1 MTQGKI
7 EDVDSLQKVG
17 NLDDLELPED
27 WSLRR
32 LRHIGDIS
40 PSNVDK
46 KENDDEISVRLCN
59 YTDVYYN
66 DTISTEVEFMQST
79 ATKSQVEQ
87 FSLKSGDILLTK
99 DSESWDDIGIPAFVP
114 DDLPG
119 VLCGYHLFLIRP
131 DQEQVDPKYLHW
143 ALASR
148 ALAFQFEQS
157 AQGVTRYGLTTED
170 TSNIWVP
177 IPPLKVQQDISSF
190 VESQVKKID
199 TLIQKKEGLVETLD
213 EKREAI
219 VSQTVAEG
227 LDSSLSLE
235 PSNVDWADKV
245 PAGWEIIR
253 LKWLTT
259 KIGSGMTPKG
269 GEEAYVDDGIIFLRS
284 QNVYFDGLRL
294 DDVAYIDEET
304 NAEMESS
311 QVEPK
316 DVLLNIT
323 GASLGRCSLVPDDF
337 PQANVNQHVCIVRP
351 QPDRIIPSFLNYV
364 ISSNSVQHQI
374 FADQEGAS
382 REAVTFSQIE
392 DFQIPVPPIDSQK
405 AIADHLD
412 QVTSRIDR
420 LKSKL
425 NRSIGLLKDKRES
438 LITRA
443 ILGEICLDN
452 WPWSDQQGVTP

>member
-1 MTQGKI
+1 MTPGYI
-7 EDVDSLQKVG
+7 ERKDGLQKVG
-17 NLDDLELPED
+17 SLADLELPAD

-46 KENDDEISVRLCN
+46 KENDDETSVSLCN

-66 DTISTEVEFMQST
+66 DTISSEVGFMNST
-79 ATKSQVEQ
+79 ATKSQVER

-114 DDLPG
+114 NDFPG

-131 DQEQVDPKYLHW
+131 DQEQVDPKYLNW
-143 ALASR
+143 TLASR

-170 TSNIWVP
+170 MSNILVP
-177 IPPLKVQQDISSF
+177 IPPLKVQQKISSF
-190 VESQVKKID
+190 IVRQVGKID
-199 TLIQKKEGLVETLD
+199 TLIQKKEGLVEALD
-213 EKREAI
+213 EKREATI
-219 VSQTVAEG
+219 SQLVAEG
-227 LDSSLSLE
+227 LDPNLNLK
-235 PSNVDWADKV
+235 PSNVDWADKI

-259 KIGSGMTPKG
+259 KIGSGKTPKG
-269 GEEAYVDDGIIFLRS
+269 GEEAYVEEGVIFLRS
-284 QNVYFDGLRL
+284 QNVHFDGLRL

-304 NAEMESS
+304 NAEMEST

-323 GASLGRCSLVPDDF
+323 GASLGRCSLVPGEF
-337 PQANVNQHVCIVRP
+337 LQANVNQHVCILRP
-351 QPDRIIPSFLNYV
+351 QPDRINPSFLNYV

-392 DFQIPVPPIDSQK
+392 DFQIPVPPLDTQE
-405 AIADHLD
+405 AIADYLD
-412 QVTSRIDR
+412 QETARIDR
-420 LKSKL
+420 LKAKL
-425 NRSIGLLKDKRES
+425 NSSIGLLKEKRES

-443 ILGEICLDN
+443 ILGKIRLDN
-452 WPWSDQQGVTP
+452 QSWSDQQEVTS